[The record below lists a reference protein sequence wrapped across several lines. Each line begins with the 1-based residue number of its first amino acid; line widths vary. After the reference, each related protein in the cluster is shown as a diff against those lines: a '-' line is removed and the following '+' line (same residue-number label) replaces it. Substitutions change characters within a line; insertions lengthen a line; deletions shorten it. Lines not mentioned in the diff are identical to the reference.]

1 MLDDDKDDKDKG
13 KKSSYFTD
21 AKEATARQFEQTGDR
36 VFDVGDTIVAANKA
50 TVELNKSL
58 GGSGALASTI
68 GNTFVDAGQKLLL
81 LTDKITSLEEGMLK
95 AAETN
100 KTLMD
105 ETGRAYIASADEL
118 AGIIASQEAS
128 GVEASKLI
136 TAFKGQAYA
145 LEGIPKTIQKVIDTT
160 RQLGVNSAAVT
171 ELVVSNLGKLNTY
184 NFANGV
190 EGLTRMAAQS
200 AVIGVDMSRIFSIA
214 DDMFDPEKAVN
225 LASSLQRLGVATGD
239 LLDPLKLMDLGQNN
253 PQELQN
259 QIVEMS
265 KRFTYF
271 NEQNQ
276 KFEILPGAK
285 LQLREVAKELGMNAD
300 ELARMAL
307 GSSDLAKK
315 MNEIRFPELETGPL
329 TEDQRTMIANLSE
342 MKDGEYKIKIQE
354 TAVDKETGERR
365 TTGRVLEK
373 STAELSAEDFK
384 SLEYT
389 QKEGTKTLEQI
400 ALESMSYEKRVANA
414 VEALVSSGRGALAT
428 SRVGNKGQELLA
440 NTISDLVGLTK
451 ESITAKGGRDLL
463 NSATPA
469 LRKFGEEMIAAYK
482 DGKISEDE
490 KKQLMKTGKGIDE
503 KFSKAFGKGI
513 DVFKKLGDYAKEFP
527 GEVMKALDAATENL
541 EGQYGEDGTSSTK
554 TKDTEPTYMKA
565 QNADELMNGILKDRD
580 KDVSSQQK
588 DTSLETTSYEKTIS
602 DAVETLASSGRDL
615 VSSSKFDDKGKVN
628 TTNNTTTNT
637 NYDQTF
643 IDQTQKITK
652 QMASDSNSF
661 DLSPMVNLQGEQLT
675 ASKGSLTEL
684 QTLNSN
690 INKSNETLI
699 SAMSKIS
706 EQKENYTEPTKE
718 INTTIVQNT
727 EPNQNTVTPEIN
739 VDPLADLQ
747 KEQLSA
753 SKNNFDLM
761 NNYFS
766 NKDQGDNSQLS
777 KSIEEMSSKM
787 INDGDLTLGDIL
799 PTQKGILS
807 STDSMVA
814 SINKMDENLISAT
827 SKISEQKGNI
837 VEPTKEINTTIVQ
850 NTEPKQN
857 TVTPEI
863 NMDPLAD
870 LQKDQLSLSK
880 NNFELMSNYF
890 SNKDQGDNGKFVKS
904 IEEMSSKMSNNGD
917 LASIEGILPTQKELL
932 SSTDSMV
939 ASLNNLDE
947 KLISAMSKF
956 SEQKEN
962 YTEPTKEINTTIVQ
976 NTEPNQNT
984 VTPEINIGPLA
995 DLQKDQ
1001 LSLSKSNFE
1010 TMNGFFSNK
1019 DQGDNSQL
1027 SKSIEEISSKMSGNG
1042 DLTSIE
1048 EILPTQKEL
1057 LTSTDLMIESINKMD
1072 ENLISYVSNLDSKD
1086 INKIEV
1092 KIPEQTG
1099 IESQKP
1105 TIEGNEQSVQASEMI
1120 TNNITNNT
1128 LAQQMANPITSNQ
1141 NNQTSFDGKL
1151 TIEVNVT
1158 APPGVD
1164 TAAIKEVV
1172 TQTMYDSK
1180 VKENISKSV
1189 INPRIGSYNPTTGI
1203 PV

>member
-1 MLDDDKDDKDKG
+1 MLDDETEEEDGGKG
-13 KKSSYFTD
+13 ENKGQSYFAGAKKETKRKYQRTTD
-21 AKEATARQFEQTGDR
+21 K
-36 VFDVGDTIVAANKA
+36 VFDVGTTIAAANDA
-50 TVELNKSL
+50 AVLLNKTL

-68 GNTFVDAGQKLLL
+68 GTSFVDAGQKLLL
-81 LTDKITSLEEGMLK
+81 LKDNLDTLEEGMQL

-100 KTLMD
+100 KSLMD
-105 ETGRAYIASADEL
+105 ATGRAYIASADEL

-128 GVEASKLI
+128 GVAASKLL
-136 TAFKGQAYA
+136 TTFKGQGYA
-145 LEGIPKTIQKVIDTT
+145 LQGIPKTIQKVIDTT
-160 RQLGVNSAAVT
+160 KQLGVNSAAVT
-171 ELVVSNLGKLNTY
+171 ELVVTNLGKLNTY

-200 AVIGVDMSRIFSIA
+200 AVIGVDMGKIFSIA

-354 TAVDKETGERR
+354 TTVDKETGERR
-365 TTGRVLEK
+365 TTGRVLDR
-373 STAELSAEDFK
+373 STSELTAEDFK
-384 SLEYT
+384 SLEYA

-400 ALESMSYEKRVANA
+400 ALESMAYDKRITQA
-414 VEALVSSGRGALAT
+414 VESLASSGRGALAT
-428 SRVGNKGQELLA
+428 SRLGNKGQELLS
-440 NTISDLVGLTK
+440 NTISDLVGMTK
-451 ESITAKGGRDLL
+451 EIFTAKGGRELL
-463 NSATPA
+463 NDATPA
-469 LRKFGEEMIAAYK
+469 LAEFGKQLQKAYG

-490 KKQLMKTGKGIDE
+490 KKELMKTGKGIDE
-503 KFSKAFGKGI
+503 KFAKVFGKGFDI
-513 DVFKKLGDYAKEFP
+513 FKRMGDYAKEYP
-527 GEVMKALDAATENL
+527 NEVKNALAAATENL
-541 EGQYGEDGTSSTK
+541 EGKYGEDGTSSTY
-554 TKDTEPTYMKA
+554 TKNAEPRLEDS
-565 QNADELMNGILKDRD
+565 QNKEELFTGILREANKN
-580 KDVSSQQK
+580 KDVTSQQPVNNN
-588 DTSLETTSYEKTIS
+588 TQN
-602 DAVETLASSGRDL
+602 
-615 VSSSKFDDKGKVN
+615 VS
-628 TTNNTTTNT
+628 TTNNAQNTNNNVSTTNSTSNNT

-652 QMASDSNSF
+652 QMASNSNPF

-699 SAMSKIS
+699 SAMSKITLP
-706 EQKENYTEPTKE
+706 KENYTEPTKE
-718 INTTIVQNT
+718 SNTTIVQNT

-753 SKNNFDLM
+753 SKNNFDLIS
-761 NNYFS
+761 NNLS
-766 NKDQGDNSQLS
+766 NKGQGDDNEIS
-777 KSIEEMSSKM
+777 KSIKELSSKM

-814 SINKMDENLISAT
+814 SINKMDENLNSAT

-890 SNKDQGDNGKFVKS
+890 SNKGQGDDGKFVKS
-904 IEEMSSKMSNNGD
+904 IEEMSSKITGNGD
-917 LASIEGILPTQKELL
+917 LTSIEGILPTQKELL
-932 SSTDSMV
+932 TSTDSMV

-947 KLISAMSKF
+947 KLISAMSKI
-956 SEQKEN
+956 SEQKGN
-962 YTEPTKEINTTIVQ
+962 IVEPTKEINTTIVQ

-984 VTPEINIGPLA
+984 VTPEINMGPLA
-995 DLQKDQ
+995 DLQQDQ
-1001 LSLSKSNFE
+1001 FNLSKSNFE

-1019 DQGDNSQL
+1019 DQGDNGQL

-1057 LTSTDLMIESINKMD
+1057 LTSTDSMVASINKMD

-1180 VKENISKSV
+1180 VKENINKSV

-1203 PV
+1203 PT